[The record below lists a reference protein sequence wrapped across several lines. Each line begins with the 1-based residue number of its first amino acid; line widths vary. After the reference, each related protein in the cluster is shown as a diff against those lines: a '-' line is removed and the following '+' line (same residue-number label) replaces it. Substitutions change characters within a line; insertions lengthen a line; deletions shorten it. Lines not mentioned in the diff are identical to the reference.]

1 MSVKVVNLKN
11 ENRKII
17 AQKGCF
23 AVVEHDRDL
32 SVSPYN
38 ATTEYYMT
46 QMGVKRRQLLVQ
58 LDGTKEI
65 ITQAGAM
72 QWMSG
77 NIQMTSGIKGA
88 GDLFG
93 KIVKSAVTK
102 ESVSKPTYTGKGLLM
117 CEPTYKYLILQDVA
131 DWGSGGICVED
142 GMFLACEGSVRQDI
156 IARSNLSSAVLGNE
170 GLFNLAMS
178 GSGIVA
184 LESNVPMNEIIEIQ
198 LDNDTLK
205 IDGSLAVCW
214 SAGLQFTVERSSKS
228 LIGSAVSGEG
238 LVNVYRGTGKV
249 WMSPVAPTVSLF
261 AATNTISAKAD
272 K

>member
-1 MSVKVVNLKN
+1 MAVKVVNLKN

-23 AVVEHDRDL
+23 CVVEHEKDL

-38 ATTEYYMT
+38 AVTEYYMT
-46 QMGVKRRQLLVQ
+46 KMDVKRKQLLVQ
-58 LDGTKEI
+58 LDGTREI

-72 QWMSG
+72 QWTSG
-77 NIQMTSGIKGA
+77 NVQIVSGIKGA
-88 GDLFG
+88 GDLLG

-102 ESVSKPTYTGKGLLM
+102 ESVAKPTYTGKGLLM
-117 CEPTYKYLILQDVA
+117 CEPTYKYIILQDVA
-131 DWGSGGICVED
+131 QWGSGMCVED
-142 GMFLACEGSVRQDI
+142 GMFLACEGSVKQSI
-156 IARSNLSSAVLGNE
+156 IARSNVSSAVLGNE
-170 GLFNLAMS
+170 GLFNLSLS
-178 GSGIVA
+178 GNGVVA
-184 LESNVPMNEIIEIQ
+184 LESNVPESELIEIQ

-214 SAGLQFTVERSSKS
+214 SSGLQFSVERSSKS

-249 WMSPVAPTVSLF
+249 WLSPVAPTSSLF
-261 AATNTISAKAD
+261 ASTNTVSAKAD